1 MANKK
6 FSDDRIIEIL
16 KDSEGKTIASIC
28 RKHGITAQTF
38 YRWRTQFEGLKLNE
52 VRKIREM
59 EEENRKL
66 RRIIAD
72 LSLDIHGL
80 KEVIRKKL

>member
-1 MANKK
+1 MKKMK
-6 FSDDRIIEIL
+6 FSEEKILEIL

-28 RKHGITAQTF
+28 RKYSVTPQTF
-38 YRWRTQFEGLKLNE
+38 YRWREKYEGLKISE
-52 VRKIREM
+52 VKKIRDM

-66 RRIIAD
+66 RRIVAD
-72 LSLDIHGL
+72 LNLDIHAL